1 MNDKYTKEEDILI
14 KWLKNKAGFRNKG
27 IDIRKGN
34 GYILSEPSTI
44 GYEKY

>member
-44 GYEKY
+44 GYKKY